1 MELARVRRLPWP
13 ELTLLACGLFLALGL
28 MFRASSEQCHEWR
41 ERLSRVTGAFLA
53 AAGAE
58 EYPLLEGNVAP
69 EREGLRN
76 ATRRLLDDRPFG
88 CL

>member
-13 ELTLLACGLFLALGL
+13 ELTLLAFGLLFVLGL
-28 MFRASSEQCHEWR
+28 MYKSSSEQCHEWR

-53 AAGAE
+53 AAVEE
-58 EYPLLEGNVAP
+58 EYPLPDGNVAP
-69 EREGLRN
+69 DREPLRN
-76 ATRRLLDDRPFG
+76 ATRRLLDERPFG